1 MDAFRL
7 LTKLWSVTQFRKG
20 ELTDY
25 AESFIREEVRKGIM
39 VLGVVSVLL
48 LGAATTLYAMLGF
61 GTAYVYTFSMLT
73 LLSLH
78 VAVSSRVIKDT
89 QILYLLGMALLII
102 AGTAFVLLAH
112 KTGVFSAALLSSA
125 VLLFMVVPLVPW
137 GLREASIVVTLVYVV
152 FTISTLSVKGRF
164 DIQTVWILQFLML
177 GSGLTT
183 LTVVARN
190 VGIRKDDIITR
201 YNLENAHRELELLS
215 YTDPLTGTWNRR
227 FLETNYEMIV
237 EDYIRRSMHYH
248 FAIIDVNNFKEIND
262 TYGHDYGDLA
272 LRKVVGAVKQGIRDS
287 THMIRLGGDEFALL
301 FPGLEPKQMLENAVE
316 VLAGTKSNHLG
327 NVVDINIS
335 IGMASVV
342 DGRMIALTHLFK
354 KADEVLYRAKRQ
366 SKAETESNS
375 VIVHEIYNDAE
386 RHYV

>member
-1 MDAFRL
+1 VDAFRL